1 MIMESN
7 NDDFNLKIT
16 VRNGRLLKEIRAKYG
31 TSADMARKGNLQAT
45 RVSSLVTMRDMPI
58 NKNGQW
64 RDIALDVAGL
74 LSCDPEYLWPDHM
87 KEIKLKRAT
96 AEMSVSL
103 DTVTQIARN
112 GSIADFERD
121 EIVGSLMEGLMPRET
136 KVIGMIYHSGET
148 LRAVGAEIGV
158 STERVRQ
165 IEAKAI
171 RKMRGRALAKNYM
184 KRKAINGRQWG
195 RGSEYQDERTDVVSD
210 IFDE

>member
-1 MIMESN
+1 MESN
-7 NDDFNLKIT
+7 DDDFNLKIT
-16 VRNGRLLKEIRAKYG
+16 VRNGRLLKEIRAKYES
-31 TSADMARKGNLQAT
+31 SADMARKGNLQAT
-45 RVSSLVTMRDMPI
+45 QVSALVTMRDRPI

-64 RDIALDVAGL
+64 RDIALDVAGM
-74 LSCDPEYLWPDHM
+74 LSCDPEYLWPEHM

-103 DTVTQIARN
+103 DTVTQISQY

-121 EIVGSLMEGLMPRET
+121 EIVGSLMDGLTPREI

-148 LRAVGAEIGV
+148 LDATGKEIGV
-158 STERVRQ
+158 SRERVRQ

-171 RKMRGRALAKNYM
+171 RKMRARAQGKKYIC
-184 KRKAINGRQWG
+184 RKPRT
-195 RGSEYQDERTDVVSD
+195 RTDWARIGNRAVRAEVLCD

>member
-1 MIMESN
+1 MESN

-16 VRNGRLLKEIRAKYG
+16 VRNGRLLKEIRAKYES
-31 TSADMARKGNLQAT
+31 SADMARKGNLQAT
-45 RVSSLVTMRDMPI
+45 QVSALVTMRDRPI

-64 RDIALDVAGL
+64 RDIALDVAGM
-74 LSCDPEYLWPDHM
+74 LSCDPEYLWPEHM

-103 DTVTQIARN
+103 DTVTQISQY

-121 EIVGSLMEGLMPRET
+121 EIVGSLMDVLRPREI

-148 LRAVGAEIGV
+148 LDAIGKEIGV
-158 STERVRQ
+158 SRERVRQ

-171 RKMRGRALAKNYM
+171 RKMRAHAH
-184 KRKAINGRQWG
+184 RKKYICRKPRN
-195 RGSEYQDERTDVVSD
+195 RTDWARIGDRAVRAEVLCD
-210 IFDE
+210 VFDE

>member
-1 MIMESN
+1 MESN
-7 NDDFNLKIT
+7 DDDFNLKIT
-16 VRNGRLLKEIRAKYG
+16 VRNGRLLKEIRAKYES
-31 TSADMARKGNLQAT
+31 SADMARKGNLKASH
-45 RVSSLVTMRDMPI
+45 VSALVTMRDRPI

-64 RDIALDVAGL
+64 RDIALDVAGM
-74 LSCDPEYLWPDHM
+74 LSCDPEYLWPEHM

-103 DTVTQIARN
+103 DTVTQISQY

-121 EIVGSLMEGLMPRET
+121 EIVGSLMDGLMPREI

-148 LRAVGAEIGV
+148 LDAIGKEIGV
-158 STERVRQ
+158 SRERVRQ

-171 RKMRGRALAKNYM
+171 RKMRARAQSKKYIC
-184 KRKAINGRQWG
+184 RKPRN
-195 RGSEYQDERTDVVSD
+195 RTDWARIGDRDVRAEVLCD